1 MTSAEAGNLTP
12 HELVELWRGYI
23 WRKQQQENMLASL
36 VTVWIANFAGKV
48 SKKRLSV
55 KDIFSDGRFKKSV
68 KLSDDDNEIIAEL
81 YK

>member
-1 MTSAEAGNLTP
+1 
-12 HELVELWRGYI
+12 
-23 WRKQQQENMLASL
+23 MLASL

-55 KDIFSDGRFKKSV
+55 EDVFEDGRFKKSV
-68 KLSDDDNEIIAEL
+68 KLSEDDKEIIAEL